1 MDLLQWCSSTQVVKT
16 MNCEKCEELVGDLLD
31 GALNSRDELTL
42 NSHLEECLNCASVRT
57 DLDSILSFCRAN
69 RGQYSAVPNDKA
81 LWLRIRNVI
90 EASNADELTSNAAV
104 AARKR
109 VLSSWMS
116 RRWELSLPQLSAFAA
131 AMVLV
136 VSLVTFVG
144 LRRWDRSAPVVA
156 APPVL
161 RETTNL
167 NDLLL
172 QQRQVISYWNQRIE
186 LNKARWNPT
195 MRETFDRNMK
205 VIDEQLSQSLNDLKQ
220 NPHDEVSEQMLNE
233 ALNDKLSL
241 LKEFADL

>member
-1 MDLLQWCSSTQVVKT
+1 
-16 MNCEKCEELVGDLLD
+16 MNCEKCEELIGDLLD

-42 NSHLEECLNCASVRT
+42 NSHLEECLDCASVRR

-90 EASNADELTSNAAV
+90 EASNADEPTINAVGAT
-104 AARKR
+104 RKPF
-109 VLSSWMS
+109 LSSWMS
-116 RRWELSLPQLSAFAA
+116 RRWELSLPQLSASAA

-144 LRRWDRSAPVVA
+144 LRRWDRSAAVGTP
-156 APPVL
+156 PPVL
-161 RETTNL
+161 REATNL
-167 NDLLL
+167 NDRLL

-205 VIDEQLSQSLNDLKQ
+205 VIDEQVSQSLNDLNL

>member
-1 MDLLQWCSSTQVVKT
+1 
-16 MNCEKCEELVGDLLD
+16 MNCEKCEELIGDLLD

-42 NSHLEECLNCASVRT
+42 NSHLEECLDCASVRS

-90 EASNADELTSNAAV
+90 EASNSDEPTSNAN
-104 AARKR
+104 AATRNPF
-109 VLSSWMS
+109 LSSWMS
-116 RRWELSLPQLSAFAA
+116 RRWELSLPQISASAA
-131 AMVLV
+131 AMVLI

-144 LRRWDRSAPVVA
+144 LRRWDRSAPVVT

-161 RETTNL
+161 REATNL
-167 NDLLL
+167 NDRLL

-205 VIDEQLSQSLNDLKQ
+205 VIDEQVSQSLNDLNL

>member
-1 MDLLQWCSSTQVVKT
+1 
-16 MNCEKCEELVGDLLD
+16 MNCEKCEELIGDLLD

-69 RGQYSAVPNDKA
+69 RGQYSALPNDKA

-90 EASNADELTSNAAV
+90 EASNADGPSREAV
-104 AARKR
+104 ATPKSF
-109 VLSSWMS
+109 LSSWMS
-116 RRWELSLPQLSAFAA
+116 RSWELSLPQLSASLAA
-131 AMVLV
+131 IVLV

-144 LRRWDRSAPVVA
+144 LRRWDRNGPVVN
-156 APPVL
+156 PTGVGL
-161 RETTNL
+161 RAMNL
-167 NDLLL
+167 NDRVW
-172 QQRQVISYWNQRIE
+172 QQQQVINYWNQRIE

-205 VIDEQLSQSLNDLKQ
+205 VIDEQVSQSLNDLNL

-241 LKEFADL
+241 LKEFSDL